1 MRFAKL
7 AAVAALALTAT
18 AVVPQTASATP
29 SARNYPQAS
38 MGCTAQSTDL
48 PLGQTV
54 TQTITSGGMSRDY
67 LIHLPANYQP
77 GHAKPVVMAFHGRK
91 GDGSDIEEFSGI
103 DGLDTIA
110 VYPVGAKGLD
120 DQRAWQSAPYAAA
133 GVDDVRFVS
142 DLLDHL
148 QSTLCVDPLRI
159 FATGKSNGAGFVSL
173 LACQLPMR
181 IAAFATIA
189 GAFYP
194 GTTVGCSSSVPAPIV
209 DFHGTADPTIEYNG
223 GTSHSEPIP
232 YLMDWAQNWANHN
245 HCAAAPVQTPIGSDV
260 IQFSWQN
267 CLVNAS
273 VTHYRILGAGHTWPG
288 ELVDSGPGSA
298 TQTVKAQEVIWNF
311 FTSHTLGSGLVH

>member
-7 AAVAALALTAT
+7 AAVAALVVTT
-18 AVVPQTASATP
+18 AVVVPQSASAIP
-29 SARNYPQAS
+29 SARNHPLPS
-38 MGCTAQSTDL
+38 TGCLARSTSL

-54 TQTITSGGMSRDY
+54 NQTITSGGISRDY
-67 LIHLPANYQP
+67 LIHLPASYQP
-77 GHAKPVVMAFHGRK
+77 GHPKPVIMAFHGRK
-91 GDGSDIEEFSGI
+91 GDGSDIEAFSGI

-110 VYPVGAKGLD
+110 VYPVGAKGQD
-120 DQRAWQSAPYAAA
+120 DERAWHSAPYAAE
-133 GVDDVRFVS
+133 GVDDVRFVG

-148 QSTLCVDPLRI
+148 QATLCVDPLRI

-245 HCAAAPVQTPIGSDV
+245 HCAATPVSTPIGSDV

-267 CLVNAS
+267 CAVNAS

-298 TQTVKAQEVIWNF
+298 TQTVKAQQVIWSF
-311 FTSHTLGSGLVH
+311 FNAHTLGSGLF